1 MTMMTMMTL
10 ITAMML
16 VIMLEEKCLADTTVK
31 ELILTS
37 QIFQLQCKANDLMH
51 VGKPQENTTSGNSSD
66 VCKVHTGSKRS
77 WHKDEKLCSISI
89 RQVL

>member
-31 ELILTS
+31 ELIPIS
-37 QIFQLQCKANDLMH
+37 QIFQL
-51 VGKPQENTTSGNSSD
+51 
-66 VCKVHTGSKRS
+66 
-77 WHKDEKLCSISI
+77 
-89 RQVL
+89 